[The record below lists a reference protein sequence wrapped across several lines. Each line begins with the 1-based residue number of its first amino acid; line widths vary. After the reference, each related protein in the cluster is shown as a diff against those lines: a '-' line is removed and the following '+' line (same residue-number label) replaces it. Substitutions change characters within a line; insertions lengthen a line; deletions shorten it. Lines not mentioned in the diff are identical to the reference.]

1 MIFENFGVNSVFC
14 QKGEQTMTFF
24 DILSLLAGLV
34 FFLFGMNTMSDG
46 LEKAAGS
53 KLEIILKKMTSNVF
67 ISIIMGA
74 LITAVIQ
81 SSSATTVMLVGL
93 VNSGLMAFENSIG
106 VIFGANIGTTITAW
120 FLSLVGVQSDS
131 FFMQMVKP
139 QNFSPILAIIGIAF
153 IMMAKSD
160 KKKNLGT
167 IFVGFTLLI
176 YGMDIMSGSVEGLA
190 EMPEFKEVLLKFN
203 NPVLGILVGAVFT
216 AVIQSS
222 SASVGILQALSLTGS
237 ITYTMAVPIILGQ
250 NIGTCATGLISCIGA
265 GANAKRVSFT
275 HTIVNIIGSLIF
287 MPVFLIVNSAIG
299 NYFDSNFV
307 NPASIAIIH
316 TIFNVTT
323 VVLLAPFTKLLGK
336 LAHKVI
342 KDKKTK
348 EEQEKAVVYLDERL
362 FRSPTVAVMECDNY
376 TSQMAIIAKVT
387 ILKALNLVFSYDK
400 EEAKLIKEN
409 EGILDTYE
417 DELGTYLVKLS
428 SEALSANDAR
438 TVSRMLHTIGD
449 FERLGDHALNLKKV
463 AQEIHEKKIHF
474 SENAQKEIATLIEAI
489 TEIVVMTTKVYEK
502 NDVALASKVEPLEQ
516 VIDNLTAEIKSH
528 HINRLQSGDCTIEMG
543 FVLSDLLTNCERI
556 SDHCSNIAVAVIE
569 AQNDIFDPHNYLNK
583 IKYDNEEFKEIFEE
597 YNGKYDLHK

>member
-1 MIFENFGVNSVFC
+1 
-14 QKGEQTMTFF
+14 MTFF
-24 DILSLLAGLV
+24 DVLSLLAGLV

-67 ISIIMGA
+67 VSIIMGA

-120 FLSLVGVQSDS
+120 FLSLVGVESDS
-131 FFMQMVKP
+131 FLMQMVKP
-139 QNFSPILAIIGIAF
+139 QNFAPVLAVIGIAF
-153 IMMAKSD
+153 IMMSKSD
-160 KKKNLGT
+160 KRKILGT
-167 IFVGFTLLI
+167 IFVGFTVLI
-176 YGMDIMSGSVEGLA
+176 YGMDIMSDSVSGLA
-190 EMPEFKEVLLKFN
+190 DSPQFQDTLLKFN
-203 NPVLGILVGAVFT
+203 NPIIGILIGAVVT

-287 MPVFLIVNSAIG
+287 MPVFLLVNSAMG
-299 NYFDSNFV
+299 SYFDENTV

-323 VVLLAPFTKLLGK
+323 VVLLAPFTKVLGK

-342 KDKKTK
+342 KDKKT
-348 EEQEKAVVYLDERL
+348 EEDQEKTVVYLDERL

-376 TSQMAIIAKVT
+376 TSKMAVISKDT
-387 ILKALNLVFSYDK
+387 ILKALNLVFSYDEK
-400 EEAKLIKEN
+400 DAKKIKEYEN
-409 EGILDTYE
+409 ILDTYE

-428 SEALSANDAR
+428 AESLSGNDAR

-463 AQEIHEKKIHF
+463 AQEIHEKKISF
-474 SENAQKEIATLIEAI
+474 SSNAQKEITTLIEAI
-489 TEIVVMTTKVYEK
+489 TEIVVMTTRVYEK
-502 NDVALASKVEPLEQ
+502 NDLALASRVEPLEQ
-516 VIDNLTAEIKSH
+516 VIDSLAAEIKSH

-569 AQNDIFDPHNYLNK
+569 AQNDAFDPHNYLNK

>member
-1 MIFENFGVNSVFC
+1 
-14 QKGEQTMTFF
+14 MTFF
-24 DILSLLAGLV
+24 DVLSLLAGLV

-53 KLEIILKKMTSNVF
+53 KLEFILKKMTSNVF
-67 ISIIMGA
+67 VSIIMGA

-131 FFMQMVKP
+131 FVMQMVKP

-153 IMMAKSD
+153 IMMSKSD
-160 KKKNLGT
+160 KRKNFGT

-176 YGMDIMSGSVEGLA
+176 FGMDIMSDSVSGLA
-190 EMPEFKEVLLKFN
+190 EMPEFKDILLKFN
-203 NPVLGILVGAVFT
+203 NPILGVIVGAVFT

-265 GANAKRVSFT
+265 GANAKRVAFT
-275 HTIVNIIGSLIF
+275 HTITNVLGSLIF
-287 MPVFLIVNSAIG
+287 MPIFLVVNG
-299 NYFDSNFV
+299 LVNNYFDNNFV
-307 NPASIAIIH
+307 NPASIAIVH

-323 VVLLAPFTKLLGK
+323 VVLLAPFTKLLAK
-336 LAHKVI
+336 LAHKII
-342 KDKKTK
+342 KDKTAD
-348 EEQEKAVVYLDERL
+348 EEQAKSVVYLDERL

-387 ILKALNLVFSYDK
+387 ILKALNLVFDYNKDD
-400 EEAKLIKEN
+400 AGIIKEN
-409 EGILDTYE
+409 EGVLDTYE

-428 SEALSANDAR
+428 AESLSGNDAR

-463 AQEIHEKKIHF
+463 AQEIYEKKITF
-474 SENAQKEIATLIEAI
+474 SSNAQKEIETLIEAI
-489 TEIVVMTTKVYEK
+489 TEIVIMTTRVYEK
-502 NDVALASKVEPLEQ
+502 NDLALATRVEPLEQ
-516 VIDNLTAEIKSH
+516 VIDRLASEIKTH
-528 HINRLQSGDCTIEMG
+528 HINRLQSGDCTIELG

-569 AQNDIFDPHNYLNK
+569 AQNDSFDTHNYLK
-583 IKYDNEEFKEIFEE
+583 SVKYGNEDFKELFEE

>member
-1 MIFENFGVNSVFC
+1 
-14 QKGEQTMTFF
+14 MTFF
-24 DILSLLAGLV
+24 DVLSLLAGLV

-67 ISIIMGA
+67 VSIIMGA

-131 FFMQMVKP
+131 FVMQMVKP

-176 YGMDIMSGSVEGLA
+176 FGMDIMSDSVSGLA
-190 EMPEFKEVLLKFN
+190 EMPEFKDVLLKFN
-203 NPVLGILVGAVFT
+203 NPILGVIVGAVFT

-287 MPVFLIVNSAIG
+287 MPVFLIVNSVID
-299 NYFDSNFV
+299 NYFDVNFV
-307 NPASIAIIH
+307 NPASIAVIH

-323 VVLLAPFTKLLGK
+323 VILLAPFTKLLGK

-342 KDKKTK
+342 KGKKTD
-348 EEQEKAVVYLDERL
+348 EESQKAVVYLDERL

-376 TSQMAIIAKVT
+376 TSQMAVIAKDT
-387 ILKALNLVFSYDK
+387 ILKSLNLVFSYDEK
-400 EEAKLIKEN
+400 VAKKIKEKEN
-409 EGILDTYE
+409 ILDTYE

-428 SEALSANDAR
+428 AESLSANDAR

-463 AQEIHEKKIHF
+463 AQEIYEKKIAF
-474 SENAQKEIATLIEAI
+474 SESAQKEISTLIEAI
-489 TEIVVMTTKVYEK
+489 TEIVVMTTRVYEK
-502 NDVALASKVEPLEQ
+502 NDLELATRVEPLEQ
-516 VIDNLTAEIKSH
+516 VIDGLASEIKSH

-569 AQNDIFDPHNYLNK
+569 AQNDSFDPHNYLNK
-583 IKYDNEEFKEIFEE
+583 IKYGNEEFKEIFEE

>member
-1 MIFENFGVNSVFC
+1 
-14 QKGEQTMTFF
+14 MTFF
-24 DILSLLAGLV
+24 DVLSLLAGLV
-34 FFLFGMNTMSDG
+34 FFLFGMNTMSDA

-131 FFMQMVKP
+131 FIMQMVKP

-176 YGMDIMSGSVEGLA
+176 FGMDIMSDSVSGLA
-190 EMPEFKEVLLKFN
+190 EMPEFKDVLLKFN
-203 NPVLGILVGAVFT
+203 NPILGIVVGAVFT
-216 AVIQSS
+216 AIIQSS

-287 MPVFLIVNSAIG
+287 MPVFLIVNSAIDK
-299 NYFDSNFV
+299 YFDVNFV

-336 LAHKVI
+336 LAHKII
-342 KDKKTK
+342 KDKKTD
-348 EEQEKAVVYLDERL
+348 EEQAKAVVYLDERL
-362 FRSPTVAVMECDNY
+362 FRSPTVAIMECDNY
-376 TSQMAIIAKVT
+376 TSQMAIISKVT
-387 ILKALNLVFSYDK
+387 ILKALNLVFAYDK
-400 EEAKLIKEN
+400 EDAELIKEN
-409 EGILDTYE
+409 EGILDSFE

-428 SEALSANDAR
+428 AESLSANDAR

-463 AQEIHEKKIHF
+463 AQEIHEKKIQF
-474 SENAQKEIATLIEAI
+474 SQSAQKEITILIEAI

-502 NDVALASKVEPLEQ
+502 NDLALASRVEPLEQ
-516 VIDNLTAEIKSH
+516 VIDRLASEIKSH

-569 AQNDIFDPHNYLNK
+569 AQNDSFDAHNYLNK
-583 IKYDNEEFKEIFEE
+583 IKYNNEEFKEIFEE

>member
-1 MIFENFGVNSVFC
+1 
-14 QKGEQTMTFF
+14 MTFF

-67 ISIIMGA
+67 VSIIMGA

-131 FFMQMVKP
+131 FVMQMVKP

-176 YGMDIMSGSVEGLA
+176 FGMDIMSDSVSGLSQ
-190 EMPEFKEVLLKFN
+190 MPEFKDVLLKFN
-203 NPVLGILVGAVFT
+203 NPVLGILVGTVFT
-216 AVIQSS
+216 AIIQSS

-265 GANAKRVSFT
+265 GSNAKRVAFT
-275 HTIVNIIGSLIF
+275 HMLTNIIGSIIF
-287 MPVFLIVNSAIG
+287 MPVFFIVNGAID
-299 NYFDSNFV
+299 NYFDVNFV
-307 NPASIAIIH
+307 NPASIATVH
-316 TIFNVTT
+316 TIFNVVT

-336 LAHKVI
+336 IAHRVI
-342 KDKKTK
+342 KDKKAD
-348 EEQEKAVVYLDERL
+348 EEQAKAVVYLDERL

-376 TSQMAIIAKVT
+376 TSQMAVIANITII
-387 ILKALNLVFSYDK
+387 KALNLIFDYNKD
-400 EEAKLIKEN
+400 EAALIKEN
-409 EGILDTYE
+409 EGVLDTYE

-463 AQEIHEKKIHF
+463 AQEIHEKKISF
-474 SENAQKEIATLIEAI
+474 SESAQKEITTLIEAI
-489 TEIVVMTTKVYEK
+489 TEIIVMTTRVYEK
-502 NDVALASKVEPLEQ
+502 NDLALASRVEPLEQ
-516 VIDNLTAEIKSH
+516 VIDRLTAEIKSH

-569 AQNDIFDPHNYLNK
+569 AQTDSFDAHNYLND
-583 IKYDNEEFKEIFEE
+583 IKYNSEEFKAVFEE

>member
-1 MIFENFGVNSVFC
+1 
-14 QKGEQTMTFF
+14 MTFF
-24 DILSLLAGLV
+24 DVLSLLAGLV

-131 FFMQMVKP
+131 FIMQMVKP

-176 YGMDIMSGSVEGLA
+176 FGMDIMSDSVSGLA
-190 EMPEFKEVLLKFN
+190 EMPEFKDVLLKFN
-203 NPVLGILVGAVFT
+203 NPILGIVVGAVFT
-216 AVIQSS
+216 AIIQSS

-287 MPVFLIVNSAIG
+287 MPVFLIVNSAIDK
-299 NYFDSNFV
+299 YFDVNFV

-336 LAHKVI
+336 LAHKII
-342 KDKKTK
+342 KDKKTD
-348 EEQEKAVVYLDERL
+348 EEQAKAVVYLDERL
-362 FRSPTVAVMECDNY
+362 FRSPTVAIMECDNY
-376 TSQMAIIAKVT
+376 TSQMAIISKVT
-387 ILKALNLVFSYDK
+387 ILKALNLVFAYDK
-400 EEAKLIKEN
+400 EDAELIKEN
-409 EGILDTYE
+409 EGILDSFE

-428 SEALSANDAR
+428 AESLSANDAR

-463 AQEIHEKKIHF
+463 AQEIHEKKIQF
-474 SENAQKEIATLIEAI
+474 SQSAQKEITILIEAI

-502 NDVALASKVEPLEQ
+502 NDLALASRVEPLEQ
-516 VIDNLTAEIKSH
+516 VIDRLASEIKSH

-569 AQNDIFDPHNYLNK
+569 AQNDSFDAHNYLNK
-583 IKYDNEEFKEIFEE
+583 IKYNNEEFKEIFEE

>member
-1 MIFENFGVNSVFC
+1 
-14 QKGEQTMTFF
+14 MTFF
-24 DILSLLAGLV
+24 DVLSLLAGLV

-67 ISIIMGA
+67 VSIIMGA

-131 FFMQMVKP
+131 FIMQMVKP

-176 YGMDIMSGSVEGLA
+176 FGMDIMSDSVSGLA
-190 EMPEFKEVLLKFN
+190 EMPEFKDVLLKFN
-203 NPVLGILVGAVFT
+203 NPILGIIVGAVFT
-216 AVIQSS
+216 AIIQSS

-250 NIGTCATGLISCIGA
+250 NIGTCATGLVSCIGA

-275 HTIVNIIGSLIF
+275 HTIINIIGSLIF
-287 MPVFLIVNSAIG
+287 MPVFLIVNSAID
-299 NYFDSNFV
+299 NYFDVNFV

-323 VVLLAPFTKLLGK
+323 VVFLAPFTKLLGK

-342 KDKKTK
+342 KGKKT
-348 EEQEKAVVYLDERL
+348 EEESQKAVVYLDERL

-376 TSQMAIIAKVT
+376 TSQMAIISRVT
-387 ILKALNLVFSYDK
+387 ILKALNLVFDYNK
-400 EEAKLIKEN
+400 EEADLIKEN
-409 EGILDTYE
+409 EGVLDTYE

-428 SEALSANDAR
+428 AESLSANDAR

-463 AQEIHEKKIHF
+463 AQEIHEKKIAF
-474 SENAQKEIATLIEAI
+474 SKSAQKEIATLIEAI
-489 TEIVVMTTKVYEK
+489 TEIVVMTTRVYEK
-502 NDVALASKVEPLEQ
+502 NDLELATRVEPLEQ
-516 VIDNLTAEIKSH
+516 VIDGLASEIKSH

-569 AQNDIFDPHNYLNK
+569 AQNDSFDPHNYLNK
-583 IKYDNEEFKEIFEE
+583 IKYGNEEFKEIFEE

>member
-1 MIFENFGVNSVFC
+1 
-14 QKGEQTMTFF
+14 MTFF
-24 DILSLLAGLV
+24 DVLSLLAGLV

-93 VNSGLMAFENSIG
+93 VNSGLMAFESSIG

-120 FLSLVGVQSDS
+120 FLSLVGVESDS
-131 FFMQMVKP
+131 FFIQMVKP
-139 QNFSPILAIIGIAF
+139 QNFAPILAIIGIAF
-153 IMMAKSD
+153 IMMSKSD

-176 YGMDIMSGSVEGLA
+176 YGMDIMSDSVSGLS

-203 NPVLGILVGAVFT
+203 NPVLGILAGTVLT
-216 AVIQSS
+216 AIIQSS

-250 NIGTCATGLISCIGA
+250 NIGTCATGLISCLGA
-265 GANAKRVSFT
+265 GSNAKRVSFT
-275 HTIVNIIGSLIF
+275 HMIINVIGSLIF
-287 MPVFLIVNSAIG
+287 MPVFLVVNSIMG
-299 NYFDSNFV
+299 RYFDNNFV
-307 NPASIAIIH
+307 NPASIAVVH
-316 TIFNVTT
+316 TVFNVAT
-323 VVLLAPFTKLLGK
+323 VILLAPFTKLLGK
-336 LAHKVI
+336 LAHKII
-342 KDKKTK
+342 KNKKTE

-376 TSQMAIIAKVT
+376 TSQMAIISKVT
-387 ILKALNLVFSYDK
+387 ILKALNLVFDYNK
-400 EEAKLIKEN
+400 EDADLIKEN
-409 EGILDTYE
+409 EGVLDTYE

-428 SEALSANDAR
+428 SESLSANDAR

-463 AQEIHEKKIHF
+463 AQEIHEKKIKF
-474 SENAQKEIATLIEAI
+474 SESAQKEIAILIEAI

-502 NDVALASKVEPLEQ
+502 NDLALASKVEPLEQ
-516 VIDNLTAEIKSH
+516 VIDSLASEIKSH

-569 AQNDIFDPHNYLNK
+569 AQNDTFDTHNYLKNM
-583 IKYDNEEFKEIFEE
+583 KYGNEDFKRIFEE

>member
-1 MIFENFGVNSVFC
+1 
-14 QKGEQTMTFF
+14 MTFF

-67 ISIIMGA
+67 VSIIMGA

-131 FFMQMVKP
+131 FIMQMVKP
-139 QNFSPILAIIGIAF
+139 QNFSPILAVIGIAF
-153 IMMAKSD
+153 IMMSKSD

-176 YGMDIMSGSVEGLA
+176 FGMDIMSDSVSGLA
-190 EMPEFKEVLLKFN
+190 EMPEFKDVLLKFN
-203 NPVLGILVGAVFT
+203 NPILGVVVGAVFT
-216 AVIQSS
+216 AIIQSS

-250 NIGTCATGLISCIGA
+250 NIGTCATGLVSCIGA

-287 MPVFLIVNSAIG
+287 MPVFLIVNSAID
-299 NYFDSNFV
+299 NYFDVNFV

-336 LAHKVI
+336 LAYKVI
-342 KDKKTK
+342 KDKKSD
-348 EEQEKAVVYLDERL
+348 EEQAKAVVYLDERL

-376 TSQMAIIAKVT
+376 TSQMAAIAKIT
-387 ILKALNLVFSYDK
+387 ILKALNLVFDYHK
-400 EEAKLIKEN
+400 NEADLVKEN
-409 EGILDTYE
+409 EGILDTFE

-428 SEALSANDAR
+428 AESLSANDAR

-463 AQEIHEKKIHF
+463 AQEIYEKKITF
-474 SENAQKEIATLIEAI
+474 SESAQKEIATLIEAI
-489 TEIVVMTTKVYEK
+489 TEIVVMTTRVYEK
-502 NDVALASKVEPLEQ
+502 NDLALASRVEPLEQ
-516 VIDNLTAEIKSH
+516 VIDHLAAEIKSH

-569 AQNDIFDPHNYLNK
+569 AQNDSFDAHNYLNK
-583 IKYDNEEFKEIFEE
+583 IKYNNEEFKAIFEE

>member
-1 MIFENFGVNSVFC
+1 
-14 QKGEQTMTFF
+14 MTFF
-24 DILSLLAGLV
+24 DVLSLLAGLV

-67 ISIIMGA
+67 ISIVMGA

-190 EMPEFKEVLLKFN
+190 EMPEFKDVLLKFN
-203 NPVLGILVGAVFT
+203 NPVLGILVGTVFT
-216 AVIQSS
+216 AIIQSS

-275 HTIVNIIGSLIF
+275 HMITNIIGSTIF
-287 MPVFLIVNSAIG
+287 MTVFLVVNSAMG
-299 NYFDSNFV
+299 SYFDENMV
-307 NPASIAIIH
+307 NPASIAVIH

-323 VVLLAPFTKLLGK
+323 VVLLAPFTKFLGK

-342 KDKKTK
+342 KEKKG
-348 EEQEKAVVYLDERL
+348 EEKGEKTVVYLDERL

-376 TSQMAIIAKVT
+376 TSQMAIIAKIT
-387 ILKALNLVFSYDK
+387 ILKALNLVFDYNK

-409 EGILDTYE
+409 EGVLDTYE

-428 SEALSANDAR
+428 AEALSANDAR

-474 SENAQKEIATLIEAI
+474 SEKAQKEIATLIEAI

-502 NDVALASKVEPLEQ
+502 NDLTLASNVEPLEQ

-569 AQNDIFDPHNYLNK
+569 AQNDAFDPHNYLNK
-583 IKYDNEEFKEIFEE
+583 IKYNNEEFKEIFEE

>member
-1 MIFENFGVNSVFC
+1 
-14 QKGEQTMTFF
+14 MTFF
-24 DILSLLAGLV
+24 DVLSLLAGLV

-120 FLSLVGVQSDS
+120 FLSLVGVESNS
-131 FFMQMVKP
+131 FFIQMVKP
-139 QNFSPILAIIGIAF
+139 QNFAPILAVIGIAF
-153 IMMAKSD
+153 IMMSKND
-160 KKKNLGT
+160 KRKILGT
-167 IFVGFTLLI
+167 IFVGFTVLI
-176 YGMDIMSGSVEGLA
+176 YGMDIMSGSVSGLA
-190 EMPEFKEVLLKFN
+190 DSQGFQELLLKFN
-203 NPVLGILVGAVFT
+203 NPIIGILIGAVVT

-265 GANAKRVSFT
+265 GSNAKRVSFT
-275 HTIVNIIGSLIF
+275 HTIINVIGSLIF
-287 MPVFLIVNSAIG
+287 MPVFLLVNSAMG
-299 NYFDSNFV
+299 SYFDENTV
-307 NPASIAIIH
+307 NPASIAVIH

-342 KDKKTK
+342 KDKKTY
-348 EEQEKAVVYLDERL
+348 EEHKKAVVYLDERL

-387 ILKALNLVFSYDK
+387 ILKALNLVFDYDK
-400 EEAKLIKEN
+400 EEAALIKEN
-409 EGILDTYE
+409 EGVLDTYE

-428 SEALSANDAR
+428 AESLSGNDAR

-463 AQEIHEKKIHF
+463 AQEIYEKKIEF
-474 SENAQKEIATLIEAI
+474 SESAQKEITTLIEAI

-502 NDVALASKVEPLEQ
+502 NDLELAARVEPLEQ
-516 VIDNLTAEIKSH
+516 VIDRLASEIKSH
-528 HINRLQSGDCTIEMG
+528 HINRLQSGDCTIELG

-569 AQNDIFDPHNYLNK
+569 AQNDSFDTHNYLNK
-583 IKYDNEEFKEIFEE
+583 IKYNNEEFKEIFEE

>member
-1 MIFENFGVNSVFC
+1 
-14 QKGEQTMTFF
+14 MTFF
-24 DILSLLAGLV
+24 DILSLCAGLV

-67 ISIIMGA
+67 ISIVMGA

-120 FLSLVGVQSDS
+120 FLSLVGVESDS
-131 FFMQMVKP
+131 FFIQMVKP
-139 QNFSPILAIIGIAF
+139 QNFAPVLAVIGIAF
-153 IMMAKSD
+153 IMMSKSD
-160 KKKNLGT
+160 KRKILGT
-167 IFVGFTLLI
+167 IFVGFTILI
-176 YGMDIMSGSVEGLA
+176 YGMDIMSDSVSGLA
-190 EMPEFKEVLLKFN
+190 DSPQFQELLLKFN
-203 NPVLGILVGAVFT
+203 NPIIGILIGAVVT

-265 GANAKRVSFT
+265 GANAKRVAFS
-275 HTIVNIIGSLIF
+275 HTLTNLLGSVIF
-287 MPVFLIVNSAIG
+287 MPVFLIVNSVMN
-299 NYFDSNFV
+299 NYFAENFV
-307 NPASIAIIH
+307 NPASIAIVH

-323 VVLLAPFTKLLGK
+323 VLLLAPFTKLIGK
-336 LAHKVI
+336 IASKAI
-342 KDKKTK
+342 K
-348 EEQEKAVVYLDERL
+348 EKAEEETIKSKLVYLDERL

-376 TSQMAIIAKVT
+376 TSQMAVLSKDT
-387 ILKALNLVFSYDK
+387 ILKALNLVFSYNEND
-400 EEAKLIKEN
+400 AKKIKEN
-409 EGILDTYE
+409 EGVLDMYE

-428 SEALSANDAR
+428 AESLSANDAR

-463 AQEIHEKKIHF
+463 AQEIYEKKIKF
-474 SENAQKEIATLIEAI
+474 SQNAEKEISILIEAI

-502 NDVALASKVEPLEQ
+502 NDLDLASKVEPLEQ
-516 VIDNLTAEIKSH
+516 VIDSLTSEIKSH

-569 AQNDIFDPHNYLNK
+569 AQNDTFDTHNYLNK
-583 IKYDNEEFKEIFEE
+583 IKYGNEDFKQIFEE

>member
-1 MIFENFGVNSVFC
+1 
-14 QKGEQTMTFF
+14 MTFF
-24 DILSLLAGLV
+24 DVLSLLAGLV

-67 ISIIMGA
+67 VSIIMGA

-153 IMMAKSD
+153 IMMAKND

-216 AVIQSS
+216 AIIQSS

-287 MPVFLIVNSAIG
+287 MPVFLIVNSAMG
-299 NYFDSNFV
+299 SYFDENMV
-307 NPASIAIIH
+307 NPASIAVIH

-342 KDKKTK
+342 KAKKG
-348 EEQEKAVVYLDERL
+348 EEKGQKAVVYLDERL

-376 TSQMAIIAKVT
+376 TSQMAIISKVT
-387 ILKALNLVFSYDK
+387 ILKALNLVFDYNK
-400 EEAKLIKEN
+400 EEAALIKEN
-409 EGILDTYE
+409 EGVLDTYE

-428 SEALSANDAR
+428 AQALSANDAR

-463 AQEIHEKKIHF
+463 AQEIHEKKITF
-474 SENAQKEIATLIEAI
+474 SQSAQKEIATLIEAI

-502 NDVALASKVEPLEQ
+502 NDLSLASRVEPLEQ
-516 VIDNLTAEIKSH
+516 VIDSLTAEIKSH

-569 AQNDIFDPHNYLNK
+569 AQNDTFDPHNYLNK
-583 IKYDNEEFKEIFEE
+583 IKYDNEDFKEVFEE

>member
-1 MIFENFGVNSVFC
+1 
-14 QKGEQTMTFF
+14 MTFF

-131 FFMQMVKP
+131 FIIQMVKP
-139 QNFSPILAIIGIAF
+139 QNFAPILAVIGIAF
-153 IMMAKSD
+153 IMMSKSD
-160 KKKNLGT
+160 KRKILGT
-167 IFVGFTLLI
+167 IFVGFTVLI
-176 YGMDIMSGSVEGLA
+176 YGMDIMSDSVSGLA
-190 EMPEFKEVLLKFN
+190 DSPQFQDLLLKFN
-203 NPVLGILVGAVFT
+203 NPVIGILIGAVVT

-275 HTIVNIIGSLIF
+275 HTIVNIIGSLVF
-287 MPVFLIVNSAIG
+287 MPVFLVVNSALG
-299 NYFDSNFV
+299 SYFDENMV
-307 NPASIAIIH
+307 NPASIAVIH

-336 LAHKVI
+336 FAHKVI
-342 KDKKTK
+342 KDKKTD
-348 EEQEKAVVYLDERL
+348 EEQGKAAVYLDERL

-376 TSQMAIIAKVT
+376 TSQMAVLSKDT
-387 ILKALNLVFSYDK
+387 ILKALNLVFSYNEKD
-400 EEAKLIKEN
+400 AKKIKEYEN
-409 EGILDTYE
+409 VLDTYE

-428 SEALSANDAR
+428 AESLSANDAR

-463 AQEIHEKKIHF
+463 AQEIYEKKIKF
-474 SENAQKEIATLIEAI
+474 SANAEKEIAILIEAI
-489 TEIVVMTTKVYEK
+489 TEIVVMTTRVYEK
-502 NDVALASKVEPLEQ
+502 NDLALASRVEPLEQ
-516 VIDNLTAEIKSH
+516 VIDSLTAEIKSH
-528 HINRLQSGDCTIEMG
+528 HINRLQNGDCTIEMG

-569 AQNDIFDPHNYLNK
+569 AQNDAFDPHNYLSK
-583 IKYDNEEFKEIFEE
+583 IKYNNEEFKEIFEE
-597 YNGKYDLHK
+597 YDGKYDLHK

>member
-1 MIFENFGVNSVFC
+1 
-14 QKGEQTMTFF
+14 MTFF
-24 DILSLLAGLV
+24 DVLSLLAGLV

-67 ISIIMGA
+67 VSIIMGA

-93 VNSGLMAFENSIG
+93 VNSGLMAFESSIG

-131 FFMQMVKP
+131 FAMQMVKP

-153 IMMAKSD
+153 IMMSKSD

-176 YGMDIMSGSVEGLA
+176 FGMDIMSDSVSGLA
-190 EMPEFKEVLLKFN
+190 EMPEFKDVLLKFN
-203 NPVLGILVGAVFT
+203 NPILGVLVGTVFT
-216 AVIQSS
+216 AIIQSS

-250 NIGTCATGLISCIGA
+250 NIGTCATGLISGIGA

-275 HTIVNIIGSLIF
+275 HMITNIIGSLVF
-287 MPVFLIVNSAIG
+287 MPVFLLVNSAMG
-299 NYFDSNFV
+299 SYFDENFV
-307 NPASIAIIH
+307 NPASIAIVH

-323 VVLLAPFTKLLGK
+323 VILLAPFTKLLGK

-342 KDKKTK
+342 KEKKG
-348 EEQEKAVVYLDERL
+348 EEKGEKAVVYLDERL

-376 TSQMAIIAKVT
+376 TSQMAVISKTT
-387 ILKALNLVFSYDK
+387 ILKALDLVFDYDK
-400 EEAKLIKEN
+400 EEADLIKEN
-409 EGILDTYE
+409 EGILDTFE

-428 SEALSANDAR
+428 AEALSANDAR

-449 FERLGDHALNLKKV
+449 FERLGDHALNMKKV
-463 AQEIHEKKIHF
+463 AQEIHEKKISF
-474 SENAQKEIATLIEAI
+474 SSNAQKEIATLIEAI
-489 TEIVVMTTKVYEK
+489 TEIVVMTTRVYEK
-502 NDVALASKVEPLEQ
+502 NDLVLASRVEPLEQ

-569 AQNDIFDPHNYLNK
+569 AQNDSFDAHNYLNK
-583 IKYDNEEFKEIFEE
+583 IKYDNEEFKMIYDE
-597 YNGKYDLHK
+597 YNEKYDLHK

>member
-1 MIFENFGVNSVFC
+1 
-14 QKGEQTMTFF
+14 MTFF
-24 DILSLLAGLV
+24 DVLSLLAGLV

-67 ISIIMGA
+67 VSIIMGA

-131 FFMQMVKP
+131 FVMQMVKP

-153 IMMAKSD
+153 IMMSKSD

-176 YGMDIMSGSVEGLA
+176 FGMDIMSDSVSGLA
-190 EMPEFKEVLLKFN
+190 EMPEFKDVLLKFN
-203 NPVLGILVGAVFT
+203 NPILGVIVGAVFT

-250 NIGTCATGLISCIGA
+250 NIGTCATGLVSCIGA

-287 MPVFLIVNSAIG
+287 MPVFLIVNSVID
-299 NYFDSNFV
+299 NYFDVNFV
-307 NPASIAIIH
+307 NPASIAVIH

-323 VVLLAPFTKLLGK
+323 VILLAPFTKLLGK

-342 KDKKTK
+342 KGKKT
-348 EEQEKAVVYLDERL
+348 EEESQKAVVYLDERL

-376 TSQMAIIAKVT
+376 TSQMAVIAKDT
-387 ILKALNLVFSYDK
+387 ILKSLNLVFSYDEK
-400 EEAKLIKEN
+400 EAKKIKEKEN
-409 EGILDTYE
+409 ILDTYE

-428 SEALSANDAR
+428 AESLSANDAR

-463 AQEIHEKKIHF
+463 AQEIYEKKIDF
-474 SENAQKEIATLIEAI
+474 SESAQKEISTLIEAI
-489 TEIVVMTTKVYEK
+489 TEIVVMTTRVYEK
-502 NDVALASKVEPLEQ
+502 NDLELATRVEPLEQ
-516 VIDNLTAEIKSH
+516 VIDGLASEIKSH

-569 AQNDIFDPHNYLNK
+569 AQNDSFDPHNYLNK
-583 IKYDNEEFKEIFEE
+583 IKYGNEEFKEIFEE

>member
-1 MIFENFGVNSVFC
+1 
-14 QKGEQTMTFF
+14 MTFF
-24 DILSLLAGLV
+24 DVLSLLAGLV

-67 ISIIMGA
+67 VSIIMGA

-93 VNSGLMAFENSIG
+93 VNSGLMTFESSIG

-120 FLSLVGVQSDS
+120 FLSLVGVEGDS
-131 FFMQMVKP
+131 FIMQMVKP
-139 QNFSPILAIIGIAF
+139 QNFAPILAVIGIAF
-153 IMMAKSD
+153 IMMSKND
-160 KKKNLGT
+160 KRKNLGT

-176 YGMDIMSGSVEGLA
+176 YGMDIMSGSVSGLA
-190 EMPEFKEVLLKFN
+190 DSPEFKDVLLRFN
-203 NPVLGILVGAVFT
+203 NPVLGILVGAVLT

-237 ITYTMAVPIILGQ
+237 ITYTMAVPVILGQ

-265 GANAKRVSFT
+265 GSNAKRVAFT
-275 HTIVNIIGSLIF
+275 HTLINIIGSLVF
-287 MPVFLIVNSAIG
+287 MPVFLIVNSAMG
-299 NYFDSNFV
+299 NYFESNFV
-307 NPASIAIIH
+307 NPASIATVH
-316 TIFNVTT
+316 TIFNVVT
-323 VVLLAPFTKLLGK
+323 VILLAPFTRLLAK
-336 LAHKVI
+336 IANKI
-342 KDKKTK
+342 IT
-348 EEQEKAVVYLDERL
+348 QKAGAQADAENSRVVYLDERL

-376 TSQMAIIAKVT
+376 TSQMAIIAKIT
-387 ILKALNLVFSYDK
+387 ILKALNLVFDYNK

-409 EGILDTYE
+409 EAVLDTYE

-428 SEALSANDAR
+428 AEALSANDAR
-438 TVSRMLHTIGD
+438 TVSRMLHTIDD

-463 AQEIHEKKIHF
+463 AQEIYEKKIIF
-474 SENAQKEIATLIEAI
+474 SQNAQKEIATLIEAI

-502 NDVALASKVEPLEQ
+502 NDLQLASRVEPLEQ
-516 VIDNLTAEIKSH
+516 VIDNLAAEIKSH

-569 AQNDIFDPHNYLNK
+569 AQNDTFDPHHYLQNV
-583 IKYDNEEFKEIFEE
+583 KYGSDEFKATFNE
-597 YNGKYDLHK
+597 YNEKYDLHK

>member
-1 MIFENFGVNSVFC
+1 
-14 QKGEQTMTFF
+14 MTFF
-24 DILSLLAGLV
+24 DVLSLLAGLV

-67 ISIIMGA
+67 VSIIMGA

-131 FFMQMVKP
+131 FVMQMVKP

-153 IMMAKSD
+153 IMMSKSD

-176 YGMDIMSGSVEGLA
+176 FGMDIMSDSVSGLA
-190 EMPEFKEVLLKFN
+190 EMPEFKDVLLKFN
-203 NPVLGILVGAVFT
+203 NPILGVIVGAVFT

-250 NIGTCATGLISCIGA
+250 NIGTCATGLVSCIGA

-287 MPVFLIVNSAIG
+287 MPVFLIVNSVID
-299 NYFDSNFV
+299 NYFDVNFV
-307 NPASIAIIH
+307 NPASIAVIH

-323 VVLLAPFTKLLGK
+323 VILLAPFTKLLGK

-342 KDKKTK
+342 KGKKTD
-348 EEQEKAVVYLDERL
+348 EESQKAVVYLDERL

-376 TSQMAIIAKVT
+376 TSQMAVIAKDT
-387 ILKALNLVFSYDK
+387 ILKSLNLVFSYDEK
-400 EEAKLIKEN
+400 VAKKIKEKEN
-409 EGILDTYE
+409 ILDTYE

-428 SEALSANDAR
+428 AESLSANDAR

-463 AQEIHEKKIHF
+463 AQEIYEKKIAF
-474 SENAQKEIATLIEAI
+474 SESAQKEISTLIEAI
-489 TEIVVMTTKVYEK
+489 TEIVVMTTRVYEK
-502 NDVALASKVEPLEQ
+502 NDLELATRVEPLEQ
-516 VIDNLTAEIKSH
+516 VIDGLASEIKSH

-569 AQNDIFDPHNYLNK
+569 AQNDSFDPHNYLNK
-583 IKYDNEEFKEIFEE
+583 IKYGNEEFKEIFEE

>member
-1 MIFENFGVNSVFC
+1 
-14 QKGEQTMTFF
+14 MTFF
-24 DILSLLAGLV
+24 DVLSLCAGLV

-46 LEKAAGS
+46 LEKAAGG
-53 KLEIILKKMTSNVF
+53 KLEVILKKMTSNVF

-93 VNSGLMAFENSIG
+93 VNSGLMAFESSIG

-131 FFMQMVKP
+131 FFIQMVKP
-139 QNFSPILAIIGIAF
+139 QNFAPILAIIGIAF
-153 IMMAKSD
+153 IMMSKSD
-160 KKKNLGT
+160 KRKTLGT

-176 YGMDIMSGSVEGLA
+176 YGMDIMSDSVSGLA
-190 EMPEFKEVLLKFN
+190 DSPEFKDILLKFN
-203 NPVLGILVGAVFT
+203 NPVLGVLVGAVFT

-265 GANAKRVSFT
+265 GANAKRVAFT
-275 HTIVNIIGSLIF
+275 HTLTNIIGSLIF
-287 MPVFLIVNSAIG
+287 MPVFLVVNSAMG
-299 NYFDSNFV
+299 NYFETTFV
-307 NPASIAIIH
+307 NPASIAVVH
-316 TIFNVTT
+316 TVFNVVT
-323 VVLLAPFTKLLGK
+323 VILLAPFTKF
-336 LAHKVI
+336 LAKFAKKVI
-342 KDKKTK
+342 KEK
-348 EEQEKAVVYLDERL
+348 EEEETVKSKLVYLDERL

-376 TSQMAIIAKVT
+376 TSKMAVLAKDT
-387 ILKALNLVFSYDK
+387 ILKSLNLVLSYSEK
-400 EEAKLIKEN
+400 EAEKIKEK
-409 EGILDTYE
+409 EDVLDMYE

-428 SEALSANDAR
+428 AESLSGADAR

-463 AQEIHEKKIHF
+463 AREIYEKKIKF
-474 SENAQKEIATLIEAI
+474 SEKAEREISVLIEAI
-489 TEIVVMTTKVYEK
+489 TEIVVMTTRVYEK
-502 NDVALASKVEPLEQ
+502 NDLELAAKVEPLEQ
-516 VIDNLTAEIKSH
+516 VIDRLASEIKSH

-569 AQNDIFDPHNYLNK
+569 AQNDSFDTHHYLNS
-583 IKYDNEEFKEIFEE
+583 IKYGNEEFKEVFDE
-597 YNGKYDLHK
+597 YNGKYDLHRE

>member
-1 MIFENFGVNSVFC
+1 
-14 QKGEQTMTFF
+14 MTFF
-24 DILSLLAGLV
+24 DVLSLLAGLV

-67 ISIIMGA
+67 VSIIMGA

-131 FFMQMVKP
+131 FAMQMVKP

-153 IMMAKSD
+153 IMMSKSD

-176 YGMDIMSGSVEGLA
+176 FGMDIMSDSVSGLA
-190 EMPEFKEVLLKFN
+190 EMPEFKDVLLKFN
-203 NPVLGILVGAVFT
+203 NPILGVLVGTVFT
-216 AVIQSS
+216 AIIQSS

-250 NIGTCATGLISCIGA
+250 NIGTCATGLISGIGA

-275 HTIVNIIGSLIF
+275 HMITNIIGSLVF
-287 MPVFLIVNSAIG
+287 MPVFLLVNSAMG
-299 NYFDSNFV
+299 SYFDENFV
-307 NPASIAIIH
+307 NPASIAIVH

-323 VVLLAPFTKLLGK
+323 VILLAPFTKLLGK

-342 KDKKTK
+342 KEKKG
-348 EEQEKAVVYLDERL
+348 EEKGETAVVYLDERL

-376 TSQMAIIAKVT
+376 TSQMAVISKTT
-387 ILKALNLVFSYDK
+387 ILKALDLVFDYDK
-400 EEAKLIKEN
+400 EEADLIKEN
-409 EGILDTYE
+409 EGILDTFE

-428 SEALSANDAR
+428 AEALSANDAR

-449 FERLGDHALNLKKV
+449 FERLGDHALNMKKV
-463 AQEIHEKKIHF
+463 AQEIHEKKISF
-474 SENAQKEIATLIEAI
+474 SSNAQKEIATLIEAI
-489 TEIVVMTTKVYEK
+489 TEIVVMTTRVYEK
-502 NDVALASKVEPLEQ
+502 NDLVLASRVEPLEQ

-569 AQNDIFDPHNYLNK
+569 AQNDSFDAHNYLNK
-583 IKYDNEEFKEIFEE
+583 IKYDNEEFKMIYDE
-597 YNGKYDLHK
+597 YNEKYDLHK

>member
-1 MIFENFGVNSVFC
+1 
-14 QKGEQTMTFF
+14 MTFF
-24 DILSLLAGLV
+24 DVLSLLAGLV

-93 VNSGLMAFENSIG
+93 VNSGLMAFESSIG

-120 FLSLVGVQSDS
+120 FLSLVGIESDS
-131 FFMQMVKP
+131 FFIQMVKP
-139 QNFSPILAIIGIAF
+139 QNFAPILAIIGIAF
-153 IMMAKSD
+153 IMMSKSD
-160 KKKNLGT
+160 KKKTLGT

-176 YGMDIMSGSVEGLA
+176 YGMDIMSDSVSGLS

-203 NPVLGILVGAVFT
+203 NPVLGVLAGTAFT
-216 AVIQSS
+216 AIIQSS

-250 NIGTCATGLISCIGA
+250 NIGTCATGLISCLGA
-265 GANAKRVSFT
+265 GANAKRVAFT
-275 HTIVNIIGSLIF
+275 HMLTNIIGSIIF
-287 MPVFLIVNSAIG
+287 MPVFLIVNSAMD
-299 NYFDSNFV
+299 NYFEANFV
-307 NPASIAIIH
+307 NPASIAVVH

-323 VVLLAPFTKLLGK
+323 VVLLAPFTKLLTK
-336 LAHKVI
+336 IANKVI
-342 KDKKTK
+342 K
-348 EEQEKAVVYLDERL
+348 EKAEDKELKGKLVYLDERL

-376 TSQMAIIAKVT
+376 TSQMAVLSKAT
-387 ILKALNLVFSYDK
+387 ILKALNLVFSYDEK
-400 EEAKLIKEN
+400 EAKRIKEN
-409 EGILDTYE
+409 ESVLDMYE

-428 SEALSANDAR
+428 AESLSENDAR

-463 AQEIHEKKIHF
+463 AQEIHEKKIKF
-474 SENAQKEIATLIEAI
+474 SESAQKEITVLIEAI
-489 TEIVVMTTKVYEK
+489 TEIVVMTTRVYEK
-502 NDVALASKVEPLEQ
+502 NDLNLASKVEPLEQ
-516 VIDNLTAEIKSH
+516 VVDRLASEIKSH

-569 AQNDIFDPHNYLNK
+569 AQNDSFDTHHYLNSV
-583 IKYDNEEFKEIFEE
+583 KYGNENFKQIFEE

>member
-1 MIFENFGVNSVFC
+1 
-14 QKGEQTMTFF
+14 MTFF
-24 DILSLLAGLV
+24 DVLSLLAGLV
-34 FFLFGMNTMSDG
+34 FFLFGMNTMSDA

-131 FFMQMVKP
+131 FIMQMVKP

-176 YGMDIMSGSVEGLA
+176 FGMDIMSDSVSGLA
-190 EMPEFKEVLLKFN
+190 EMPEFKDVLLKFN
-203 NPVLGILVGAVFT
+203 NPILGIVVGAVFT
-216 AVIQSS
+216 AIIQSS

-250 NIGTCATGLISCIGA
+250 NIGTCATGLISCISA

-287 MPVFLIVNSAIG
+287 MPVFLIVNSAIDK
-299 NYFDSNFV
+299 YFDVNFV

-336 LAHKVI
+336 LAHKII
-342 KDKKTK
+342 KDKKTD
-348 EEQEKAVVYLDERL
+348 EEQAKAVVYLDERL
-362 FRSPTVAVMECDNY
+362 FRSPTVAIMECDNY
-376 TSQMAIIAKVT
+376 TSQMAIISKVT
-387 ILKALNLVFSYDK
+387 ILKALNLVFAYDK
-400 EEAKLIKEN
+400 EDAELIKEN
-409 EGILDTYE
+409 EGILDSFE

-428 SEALSANDAR
+428 AESLSANDAR

-463 AQEIHEKKIHF
+463 AQEIHEKKIQF
-474 SENAQKEIATLIEAI
+474 SQSAQKEITILIEAI

-502 NDVALASKVEPLEQ
+502 NDLALASRVEPLEQ
-516 VIDNLTAEIKSH
+516 VIDRLASEIKSH

-569 AQNDIFDPHNYLNK
+569 AQNDSFDAHNYLNK
-583 IKYDNEEFKEIFEE
+583 IKYNNEEFKEIFEE

>member
-1 MIFENFGVNSVFC
+1 
-14 QKGEQTMTFF
+14 MTFF

-67 ISIIMGA
+67 ISIVMGA

-120 FLSLVGVQSDS
+120 FLSLVGVESDS
-131 FFMQMVKP
+131 FLMQMVKP

-176 YGMDIMSGSVEGLA
+176 FGMDIMSDSVSGLA
-190 EMPEFKEVLLKFN
+190 QMPEFKDVLLKFN
-203 NPVLGILVGAVFT
+203 NPILGILVGTVFT
-216 AVIQSS
+216 AIIQSS

-287 MPVFLIVNSAIG
+287 MPVFLIVNSAID
-299 NYFDSNFV
+299 NYFDVNFV
-307 NPASIAIIH
+307 NPASIAVIH

-323 VVLLAPFTKLLGK
+323 VILLAPFTKLLGK
-336 LAHKVI
+336 LAHKII
-342 KDKKTK
+342 KDKKTD
-348 EEQEKAVVYLDERL
+348 EEQAKAVVYLDERL
-362 FRSPTVAVMECDNY
+362 FRSPTVAIMECDNY
-376 TSQMAIIAKVT
+376 TSQMAIISKVT

-400 EEAKLIKEN
+400 EEAELVKEN
-409 EGILDTYE
+409 EGVLDTYE

-463 AQEIHEKKIHF
+463 AQEIHEKKITF
-474 SENAQKEIATLIEAI
+474 SENAQKEITTLIEAV

-502 NDVALASKVEPLEQ
+502 NDLALASRVEPLEQ
-516 VIDNLTAEIKSH
+516 VIDRLASEIKSH

-569 AQNDIFDPHNYLNK
+569 AQNDSFDAHNYLNK
-583 IKYDNEEFKEIFEE
+583 IKYNNEEFKEIFEE

>member
-1 MIFENFGVNSVFC
+1 
-14 QKGEQTMTFF
+14 MTFF

-67 ISIIMGA
+67 VSIIMGA

-120 FLSLVGVQSDS
+120 FLSLVGVESDS
-131 FFMQMVKP
+131 FLMQMVKP

-176 YGMDIMSGSVEGLA
+176 FGMDIMSDSVSGLA
-190 EMPEFKEVLLKFN
+190 EMPEFKDVLLKFN
-203 NPVLGILVGAVFT
+203 NPILGVIVGAVFT

-250 NIGTCATGLISCIGA
+250 NIGTCATGLISGIGA

-275 HTIVNIIGSLIF
+275 HTITNVIGSLIF
-287 MPVFLIVNSAIG
+287 MPVFLIVNSAID
-299 NYFDSNFV
+299 NYFDVNFV
-307 NPASIAIIH
+307 NPASIATVH

-342 KDKKTK
+342 KEKKGEK
-348 EEQEKAVVYLDERL
+348 EKQSAVVYLDERL

-376 TSQMAIIAKVT
+376 TSQMAVIAKIT
-387 ILKALNLVFSYDK
+387 ILKALNLVFDYDK
-400 EEAKLIKEN
+400 DEADLIKEN
-409 EGILDTYE
+409 EGILDTFE

-428 SEALSANDAR
+428 AEALSSNDAR

-449 FERLGDHALNLKKV
+449 FERLGDHALNMKKV
-463 AQEIHEKKIHF
+463 AEEIHLKKITF
-474 SENAQKEIATLIEAI
+474 SESAQKEISTLIEAI

-502 NDVALASKVEPLEQ
+502 NDLALASRVEPLEQ
-516 VIDNLTAEIKSH
+516 VIDRLASEIKSH

-569 AQNDIFDPHNYLNK
+569 AQNDTFDTHNYLNK
-583 IKYDNEEFKEIFEE
+583 IKYNNEEFKEIFEE
-597 YNGKYDLHK
+597 YNEKYDLHK

>member
-1 MIFENFGVNSVFC
+1 
-14 QKGEQTMTFF
+14 MTFF

-67 ISIIMGA
+67 VSIIMGA

-131 FFMQMVKP
+131 FIMQMVKP
-139 QNFSPILAIIGIAF
+139 QNFSPILAVIGIAF
-153 IMMAKSD
+153 IMISKSD

-176 YGMDIMSGSVEGLA
+176 FGMDIMSDSVSGLA
-190 EMPEFKEVLLKFN
+190 EMPEFKDVLLKFN
-203 NPVLGILVGAVFT
+203 NPILGVVVGAVFT
-216 AVIQSS
+216 AIIQSS

-237 ITYTMAVPIILGQ
+237 ITYTMAVPIILSQ
-250 NIGTCATGLISCIGA
+250 NIGTCATGLVSCIGA

-287 MPVFLIVNSAIG
+287 MPVFLIVNSAID
-299 NYFDSNFV
+299 NYFDVNFV

-336 LAHKVI
+336 LAYKVI
-342 KDKKTK
+342 KDKKSD
-348 EEQEKAVVYLDERL
+348 EEQAKAVVYLDERL

-376 TSQMAIIAKVT
+376 TSQMAAIAKIT
-387 ILKALNLVFSYDK
+387 ILKALNLVFDYHK
-400 EEAKLIKEN
+400 NEADLVKEN
-409 EGILDTYE
+409 EGILDTFE

-428 SEALSANDAR
+428 AESLSANDAR

-463 AQEIHEKKIHF
+463 AQEIYEKKITF
-474 SENAQKEIATLIEAI
+474 SESAQKEIATLIEAI
-489 TEIVVMTTKVYEK
+489 TEIVVMTTRVYEK
-502 NDVALASKVEPLEQ
+502 NDLALASRVEPLEQ
-516 VIDNLTAEIKSH
+516 VIDHLAAEIKSH

-569 AQNDIFDPHNYLNK
+569 AQNDSFDAHNYLNK
-583 IKYDNEEFKEIFEE
+583 IKYNNEEFKAIFEE

>member
-1 MIFENFGVNSVFC
+1 
-14 QKGEQTMTFF
+14 MTFF
-24 DILSLLAGLV
+24 DVLSLLAGLV

-67 ISIIMGA
+67 VSIIMGA

-176 YGMDIMSGSVEGLA
+176 YGMDIMSGSVSGLA
-190 EMPEFKEVLLKFN
+190 DSPQFQELLLKFN
-203 NPVLGILVGAVFT
+203 NPIIGILIGAVVT

-265 GANAKRVSFT
+265 GSNAKRVSFT
-275 HTIVNIIGSLIF
+275 HTIINVIGSLIF
-287 MPVFLIVNSAIG
+287 MPVFLIVNSAMG
-299 NYFDSNFV
+299 SYFDENMV
-307 NPASIAIIH
+307 NPASIAVIH

-336 LAHKVI
+336 LAHKII
-342 KDKKTK
+342 KDKKN
-348 EEQEKAVVYLDERL
+348 EAEQEKAVVYLDERL
-362 FRSPTVAVMECDNY
+362 FRSPTVAIMECDNY
-376 TSQMAIIAKVT
+376 TSQMAIISKVT
-387 ILKALNLVFSYDK
+387 ILKALNLVFAYDK
-400 EEAKLIKEN
+400 EDAELIKEN
-409 EGILDTYE
+409 EGVLDTYE

-428 SEALSANDAR
+428 SESLSANDAR

-463 AQEIHEKKIHF
+463 AQEIYEKKIVF
-474 SENAQKEIATLIEAI
+474 SEKAQKEIATLIEAI

-502 NDVALASKVEPLEQ
+502 NDFELASRVEPLEQ
-516 VIDNLTAEIKSH
+516 VIDNLASEIKSH

-569 AQNDIFDPHNYLNK
+569 AKNDSFDTHNYLNK
-583 IKYDNEEFKEIFEE
+583 IKYDNEDFKRVFEE

>member
-1 MIFENFGVNSVFC
+1 
-14 QKGEQTMTFF
+14 MTFF
-24 DILSLLAGLV
+24 DVLSLLAGLV

-93 VNSGLMAFENSIG
+93 VNSGLMTFESSIG

-120 FLSLVGVQSDS
+120 FLSLVGVEGDS
-131 FFMQMVKP
+131 FIMQMVKP
-139 QNFSPILAIIGIAF
+139 QNFAPILAVIGIAF
-153 IMMAKSD
+153 IMMSKND
-160 KKKNLGT
+160 KRKNLGT

-176 YGMDIMSGSVEGLA
+176 YGMDIMSGSVSGLA
-190 EMPEFKEVLLKFN
+190 DSPEFKDVLLRFN

-237 ITYTMAVPIILGQ
+237 ITYTMAVPVILGQ
-250 NIGTCATGLISCIGA
+250 NIGTCATGLVSCIGA
-265 GANAKRVSFT
+265 GSNAKRVAFT
-275 HTIVNIIGSLIF
+275 HTLINIIGSLVF
-287 MPVFLIVNSAIG
+287 MPVFLIVNSAMG
-299 NYFDSNFV
+299 NYFESNFV
-307 NPASIAIIH
+307 NPASIATVH
-316 TIFNVTT
+316 TIFNVVT
-323 VVLLAPFTKLLGK
+323 VVLLAPFTRLLAK
-336 LAHKVI
+336 IANKI
-342 KDKKTK
+342 IT
-348 EEQEKAVVYLDERL
+348 QKAGAQADAENSRVVYLDERL

-376 TSQMAIIAKVT
+376 TSQMAIIAKIT
-387 ILKALNLVFSYDK
+387 ILKALNLVFDYNK

-409 EGILDTYE
+409 EAVLDTYE

-428 SEALSANDAR
+428 AEALSANDAR
-438 TVSRMLHTIGD
+438 TVSRMLHTIDD

-463 AQEIHEKKIHF
+463 AQEIYEKKIIF
-474 SENAQKEIATLIEAI
+474 SQNAQKEIATLIEAI

-502 NDVALASKVEPLEQ
+502 NDLQLASRVEPLEQ
-516 VIDNLTAEIKSH
+516 VIDNLAAEIKSH

-569 AQNDIFDPHNYLNK
+569 AQNDTFDPHHYLQNV
-583 IKYDNEEFKEIFEE
+583 KYGSDEFKATFNE
-597 YNGKYDLHK
+597 YNEKYDLHK